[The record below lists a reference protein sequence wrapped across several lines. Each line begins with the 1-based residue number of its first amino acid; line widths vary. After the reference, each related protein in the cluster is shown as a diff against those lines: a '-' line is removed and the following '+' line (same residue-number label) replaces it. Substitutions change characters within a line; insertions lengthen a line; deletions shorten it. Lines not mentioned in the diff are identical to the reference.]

1 MIEQRIADLETRLAF
16 QDDIIQQLN
25 DVLCRQQDQIDRL
38 QLVYRELLQVV
49 EMLSD
54 RQDGDVAGQRPPPH
68 Y

>member
-1 MIEQRIADLETRLAF
+1 MIEQRIADLEFRLAF
-16 QDDIIQQLN
+16 QDDAIRQLN

-49 EMLSD
+49 ELLLD
-54 RQDGDVAGQRPPPH
+54 HRNGDVTGQRPPPH